1 MIQIGG
7 KVPLAASGDSF
18 AVATPHSAATAA
30 AVASFHAGG
39 NAVDAALAASVVLA
53 VVYPHMCG
61 PGGDLFAVLADG
73 HTQAVVNGSG
83 AAAAGVDAERIRR
96 HHPTMPEFG
105 ALSVTVPGTV
115 AAWVELA
122 QRYGRLPLAAAIA
135 PGVEHASRGIAVSM
149 SLARAIVAHKARIE
163 RDSALRQ
170 TFAPGGHPLVVGDLL
185 KLPAL
190 AATLRSVADEG
201 AASFYHG
208 RIGATLASHLSR
220 LGSPITADDFREHA
234 TEVSR
239 PIQRLYRNFQVVVPP
254 PNSQGF
260 VLLEI
265 LACIEQSGIPGACFD
280 NKAGVIAELFLQ
292 ASADRDRVLADPR
305 RRPVPISELLSSSYD
320 RFVRSQG
327 RRSSRHRSGARR
339 TSGDTVGIVV
349 AEKRGLWVS
358 INQSLYESFGS
369 GLLEPETG
377 VLYHNRGAAFS
388 LEPSSANYLVG
399 SMRPPH
405 TLMPV
410 IVLKDGN
417 PVVASATMGGSAHAQ
432 IHTQILVGILDR
444 HLPASS
450 AVARPRGLVGGL
462 ERKIGRVIVAE
473 RRVPKG
479 VLASLRASGFS
490 VEMLDAWDE
499 RVGHAQL
506 VCRLKEGDFSAA
518 SDPRADG
525 GAAAY

>member
-201 AASFYHG
+201 
-208 RIGATLASHLSR
+208 RSR
-220 LGSPITADDFREHA
+220 GLRANA
-234 TEVSR
+234 V
-239 PIQRLYRNFQVVVPP
+239 
-254 PNSQGF
+254 
-260 VLLEI
+260 
-265 LACIEQSGIPGACFD
+265 A
-280 NKAGVIAELFLQ
+280 
-292 ASADRDRVLADPR
+292 
-305 RRPVPISELLSSSYD
+305 PISI
-320 RFVRSQG
+320 
-327 RRSSRHRSGARR
+327 R
-339 TSGDTVGIVV
+339 TGDNLR
-349 AEKRGLWVS
+349 AM
-358 INQSLYESFGS
+358 GS
-369 GLLEPETG
+369 TTRYVERE
-377 VLYHNRGAAFS
+377 
-388 LEPSSANYLVG
+388 
-399 SMRPPH
+399 
-405 TLMPV
+405 
-410 IVLKDGN
+410 
-417 PVVASATMGGSAHAQ
+417 
-432 IHTQILVGILDR
+432 
-444 HLPASS
+444 
-450 AVARPRGLVGGL
+450 AVADAVVFLCSRAARSITGQ
-462 ERKIGRVIVAE
+462 
-473 RRVPKG
+473 
-479 VLASLRASGFS
+479 VL
-490 VEMLDAWDE
+490 
-499 RVGHAQL
+499 
-506 VCRLKEGDFSAA
+506 RLTD
-518 SDPRADG
+518 
-525 GAAAY
+525 